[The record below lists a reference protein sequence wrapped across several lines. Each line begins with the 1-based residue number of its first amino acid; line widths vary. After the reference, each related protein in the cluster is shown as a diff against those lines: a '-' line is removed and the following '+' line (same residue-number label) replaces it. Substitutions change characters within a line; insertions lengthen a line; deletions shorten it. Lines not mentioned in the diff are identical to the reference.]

1 MLRRSASQGHG
12 AAGACWVLNGKGAAA
27 PVKLDMEKEKL
38 RDEVRIEYER
48 WWWSQYSSP
57 HIGLAALRARPEV
70 SCVLVCSWLVVTV
83 I

>member
-1 MLRRSASQGHG
+1 MAKVQEAG
-12 AAGACWVLNGKGAAA
+12 AAQLATSRKGAAA